1 MDKLEGAKTLQS
13 LFLPLFSD
21 RFTGKSKV
29 YSNES
34 RSHFRKVLLPREANT
49 GIKSQKLVPFVNV
62 DKYGYVPIGFIL

>member
-1 MDKLEGAKTLQS
+1 MDTLAGAKTLQF
-13 LFLPLFSD
+13 LFLLFFSD
-21 RFTGKSKV
+21 SVTGKSKF

-49 GIKSQKLVPFVNV
+49 GIKSQKLVPFVSV